1 MVHALPCFDCH
12 LAIAPAALPVA
23 TQAYD
28 IKPKAPESAFSAK
41 LHPDILGI
49 SSDTSAEAARA
60 ILESFFKGRAN
71 AKGHPAAEIRQHRD
85 QLHHLAQL
93 QSSRRPGQNGEV
105 LSGSFSSPA
114 SANRAYLVA
123 RNLTFAEDRQP
134 TKADMVKEVMG
145 KYGAPTIVGDQHL
158 YYIYRAG
165 SIVSAG
171 TKYRDAMAIDAI
183 DKPLDPRP
191 LKLNGETIR
200 GSCVAVVKR
209 AQAKEK
215 TLAAML
221 VEAKG
226 ANCDG
231 VVSVQLVPGTAP
243 DRVGIAQFVLLD
255 IKGVISAAAIDNDAV
270 AAEQN
275 ERNASPKGSAPKLS
289 HLPETR
295 SATDVAACDAEMSSC
310 RELSPSPFARIRI
323 RWSRGNA
330 GIFAHCPLR
339 GRSDHLCGC
348 RSASATWATRH
359 RREG

>member
-1 MVHALPCFDCH
+1 MLCRALIIT
-12 LAIAPAALPVA
+12 LAIGPAALPIA

-28 IKPKAPESAFSAK
+28 IKPKTPESAFSAK

-49 SSDTSAEAARA
+49 SSDSTAEAARA

-71 AKGHPAAEIRQHRD
+71 ATKDVQQQKFGSTAISFITALNFSLPPGQ
-85 QLHHLAQL
+85 
-93 QSSRRPGQNGEV
+93 GQNGEV
-105 LSGSFSSPA
+105 LSGRFSSPA
-114 SANRAYLVA
+114 SANRAYFIA

-158 YYIYRAG
+158 YYIYRAS

-171 TKYRDAMAIDAI
+171 TKYKEAMAIDAI
-183 DKPLDPRP
+183 DKPLDPRAA

-221 VEAKG
+221 IEAKG

-231 VVSVQLVPGTAP
+231 VVSVQLMPGTAP
-243 DRVGIAQFVLLD
+243 DRVAIAQFVLLD
-255 IKGVISAAAIDNDAV
+255 VKGVISAAAIDNDAV

-275 ERNASPKGSAPKLS
+275 ERNAIPKGSAPKL
-289 HLPETR
+289 
-295 SATDVAACDAEMSSC
+295 
-310 RELSPSPFARIRI
+310 
-323 RWSRGNA
+323 
-330 GIFAHCPLR
+330 
-339 GRSDHLCGC
+339 
-348 RSASATWATRH
+348 
-359 RREG
+359 

>member
-1 MVHALPCFDCH
+1 MLCRALIVTLAVAATALP
-12 LAIAPAALPVA
+12 AASR
-23 TQAYD
+23 AYD
-28 IKPKAPESAFSAK
+28 IKPKTPESAFSAK

-49 SSDTSAEAARA
+49 SSDSSAEAARA
-60 ILESFFKGRAN
+60 ILDSFFKGRAN
-71 AKGHPAAEIRQHRD
+71 ATKDVEQKKFGSTALSFIAALNFSLPAA
-85 QLHHLAQL
+85 A
-93 QSSRRPGQNGEV
+93 GQNGEV

-114 SANRAYLVA
+114 SANRAYLIA

-134 TKADMVKEVMG
+134 TKIDMVKEVMG

-165 SIVSAG
+165 KIVSVG
-171 TKYRDAMAIDAI
+171 TKYKEAMAIEAI
-183 DKPLDPRP
+183 DKPLDPRAA

-221 VEAKG
+221 IEAKG

-231 VVSVQLVPGTAP
+231 VVSVQLIPGTAP

-255 IKGVISAAAIDNDAV
+255 VKGVISAAAIDNDAV

-275 ERNASPKGSAPKLS
+275 ERNPSPKGSAPKL
-289 HLPETR
+289 
-295 SATDVAACDAEMSSC
+295 
-310 RELSPSPFARIRI
+310 
-323 RWSRGNA
+323 
-330 GIFAHCPLR
+330 
-339 GRSDHLCGC
+339 
-348 RSASATWATRH
+348 
-359 RREG
+359 

>member
-1 MVHALPCFDCH
+1 MLCRALIVT
-12 LAIAPAALPVA
+12 LAIAPVALSLAA
-23 TQAYD
+23 QAYD
-28 IKPKAPESAFSAK
+28 IKPKTPDSAFSAK

-49 SSDTSAEAARA
+49 SSDSSAEAARA

-71 AKGHPAAEIRQHRD
+71 ATKDVQQQKFGGTAISFVSSLNFSLPAA
-85 QLHHLAQL
+85 A
-93 QSSRRPGQNGEV
+93 GQNGEV

-114 SANRAYLVA
+114 SANRAYFIA
-123 RNLTFAEDRQP
+123 RNLTFADDRQP

-165 SIVSAG
+165 GIVSAG
-171 TKYRDAMAIDAI
+171 TKYKEAMAIDAI
-183 DKPLDPRP
+183 GKPLDPKAA

-221 VEAKG
+221 GEAKG

-231 VVSVQLVPGTAP
+231 VVSVQLVPGTAS
-243 DRVGIAQFVLLD
+243 DRVAIAQFVLLD
-255 IKGVISAAAIDNDAV
+255 VKGVISAAAIDNEAI

-275 ERNASPKGSAPKLS
+275 ERNPSPKGSAPKL
-289 HLPETR
+289 
-295 SATDVAACDAEMSSC
+295 
-310 RELSPSPFARIRI
+310 
-323 RWSRGNA
+323 
-330 GIFAHCPLR
+330 
-339 GRSDHLCGC
+339 
-348 RSASATWATRH
+348 
-359 RREG
+359 

>member
-1 MVHALPCFDCH
+1 MPCRALIVT
-12 LAIAPAALPVA
+12 LAIAPAALPIA

-28 IKPKAPESAFSAK
+28 IKAKTPESAFSAK

-49 SSDTSAEAARA
+49 SSDSTAEAARA

-71 AKGHPAAEIRQHRD
+71 ATKDIQQQKFGSTAISFITTLNFSLPAGQ
-85 QLHHLAQL
+85 
-93 QSSRRPGQNGEV
+93 GQNGEV

-165 SIVSAG
+165 SIVSVG
-171 TKYRDAMAIDAI
+171 TKYKEAMAIDAI
-183 DKPLDPRP
+183 DKPLDPRAA

-231 VVSVQLVPGTAP
+231 VVSVQLIPGTAP

-275 ERNASPKGSAPKLS
+275 ERNSSPKGSAPKL
-289 HLPETR
+289 
-295 SATDVAACDAEMSSC
+295 
-310 RELSPSPFARIRI
+310 
-323 RWSRGNA
+323 
-330 GIFAHCPLR
+330 
-339 GRSDHLCGC
+339 
-348 RSASATWATRH
+348 
-359 RREG
+359 